1 MAMLRLALCFLIS
14 LLSPG
19 LSVVSTENIRLSP
32 SQWCIW
38 ALMAVLKS
46 TSTTEARSKLRKK
59 LVAKLTPKTNCW
71 QKLCG
76 FPVRVRVT
84 YNVYSPP
91 PSDYPPRDT
100 PVYMPQLGKWIIL
113 GLSLQINR
121 AHRMRAPTLAPRD
134 SLEIK
139 IILVL
144 SATCE
149 LVDSLD
155 YKNHSPA

>member
-1 MAMLRLALCFLIS
+1 MHMGTDGCVEEHEHHRGKIKTQKEIS
-14 LLSPG
+14 CKVDAENKLL
-19 LSVVSTENIRLSP
+19 TEIVR
-32 SQWCIW
+32 
-38 ALMAVLKS
+38 
-46 TSTTEARSKLRKK
+46 
-59 LVAKLTPKTNCW
+59 
-71 QKLCG
+71 

-139 IILVL
+139 IIL
-144 SATCE
+144 ATCE